1 MKKILFLGLL
11 LCNILTYA
19 QTDKI
24 FKHNGEEINGKVLK
38 VEEYSIVFKYDGED
52 TENTLSKYAVEKVI
66 YKSGRVEQMTEK
78 IIVNGEADW
87 EKVVILEDKSY
98 IAGLK
103 KGDEIRGK
111 TGFISF
117 HTGNTADTKAQKK
130 LKIEAAKGGFPFIL
144 LTESKDI
151 NQSGASGPS
160 FGAVQSIKKGVTY
173 KY

>member
-1 MKKILFLGLL
+1 MTVFFGLAT
-11 LCNILTYA
+11 NA

-24 FKHNGEEINGKVLK
+24 FKHNGEEINAKVLK
-38 VEEYSIVFKYDGED
+38 VEEYTLVFKYDGED
-52 TENTLSKYAVEKVI
+52 VENTISKYAVEKVA
-66 YKSGRVEQMTEK
+66 YKSGRVEEMTSK
-78 IIVNGEADW
+78 IVVNGEDDW

-111 TGFISF
+111 TGFVSF
-117 HTGNTADTKAQKK
+117 HTGNTADKKAQKK
-130 LKIEAAKGGFPFIL
+130 LKMEAAKAGFPFIL
-144 LTESKDI
+144 LTENKDI
-151 NQSGASGPS
+151 NQSGATGPS